1 MDRIG
6 LISTNLAQKIALTV
20 TELPYRVATDVISS
34 TLARA
39 LVQEGAGPKNLMT
52 GIQSCSWTDTI
63 IYQEILRQDTQ

>member
-1 MDRIG
+1 MHMDRIG

-39 LVQEGAGPKNLMT
+39 LVQEGLEHNTAFLGKRIDEEVAYAVKQM
-52 GIQSCSWTDTI
+52 DA
-63 IYQEILRQDTQ
+63 D